1 MALSTG
7 STGFSNIGAGIS
19 DIFAAEA
26 TGYTAAAYEE
36 QSAAALTAGQA
47 DLLRARG
54 DVAEGQMYG
63 TAASLADLNAQF
75 TEQSTKIQ
83 VAQSQRQ
90 QFLTTGTQRASA
102 AALGSSGGGSAAD
115 IVRSSVSQA
124 QLNRG
129 VLMQQGV
136 ITEAGFKEQ
145 AQSYRSMQQAAGL
158 AAGAEQEAA
167 VGETDVSKAYQASA
181 AAAKVQGEGDLFAG
195 IFKIA
200 AGGIGLIPGTA

>member
-1 MALSTG
+1 MALS
-7 STGFSNIGAGIS
+7 SGFSNIGAGIS

-26 TGYTAAAYEE
+26 TGYQAAAYGE
-36 QSAAALTAGQA
+36 QAAAALTTEQA
-47 DLLRARG
+47 DLLRAQG
-54 DVAEGQMYG
+54 DVVEGQMYG

-75 TEQSTKIQ
+75 TAQSTAIQ
-83 VAQSQRQ
+83 AAQSQRQ

-102 AALGSSGGGSAAD
+102 AALGSSGGGSAGD
-115 IVRSSVSQA
+115 ILRSSVSQA

-145 AQSYRSMQQAAGL
+145 ATSYRAMQQAAGL
-158 AAGAEQEAA
+158 AAGAEEEAA
-167 VGETDVSKAYQASA
+167 IGEVDVSQAYQQSA
-181 AAAKVQGEGDLFAG
+181 AAAKEQGEGDLFAG

-200 AGGIGLIPGTA
+200 AGGIGLMPGTT